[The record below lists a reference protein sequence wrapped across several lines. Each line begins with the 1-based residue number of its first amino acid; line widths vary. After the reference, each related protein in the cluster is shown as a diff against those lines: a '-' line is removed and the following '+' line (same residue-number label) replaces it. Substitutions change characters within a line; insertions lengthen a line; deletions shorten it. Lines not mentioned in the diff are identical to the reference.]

1 VKVDRGTYCSGF
13 VRASSFAFVQEQ
25 TDDKAPNSNVSFD
38 KELRRQVRMKI
49 GFRTIRSILFVLAL
63 NIPVF
68 AQSIDGSVTG
78 GVSSSAVDF
87 ASTLDSSTG
96 TPYRLE
102 RGDNEFGFW
111 GGFSPKATTIF
122 AGLHEDEAADRK
134 FFLAAFRYGRT
145 LAANDHVA
153 LQYTL
158 DAIPVAIAT
167 GVIVSR
173 TTVGGVTTFQ
183 RETAYGVGLTPAA
196 LQLDFA
202 NGSKVHPF
210 IHVNGGFLGFNKA
223 VPIEDSGQFAFVGE
237 AGGGLR
243 FFTSE
248 SRAVTLGVRFHHISN
263 GNRSGANRGLNQFVI
278 YAGFSIF
285 K

>member
-1 VKVDRGTYCSGF
+1 
-13 VRASSFAFVQEQ
+13 
-25 TDDKAPNSNVSFD
+25 
-38 KELRRQVRMKI
+38 MKI
-49 GFRTIRSILFVLAL
+49 RSRIIPAILFVLVL
-63 NIPVF
+63 GVPVL
-68 AQSIDGSVTG
+68 AQTN
-78 GVSSSAVDF
+78 
-87 ASTLDSSTG
+87 DSSVLSSGQTSAETDSVSAPDSTSG
-96 TPYRLE
+96 NSYRLK
-102 RGDNEFGFW
+102 RGDNELGFW
-111 GGFSPKATTIF
+111 AGFSPKATTIF

-134 FFLAAFRYGRT
+134 FFVAAFRYGRT
-145 LAANDHVA
+145 LAANEHMA

-202 NGSKVHPF
+202 NSSKVHPF
-210 IHVNGGFLGFNKA
+210 IHVNGGFLGFDKP
-223 VPIEDSGQFAFVGE
+223 VPIEDSGQFSFVGE
-237 AGGGLR
+237 AGGGVR
-243 FFTSE
+243 VFTSE
-248 SRAVTLGVRFHHISN
+248 RRAVTLGVRFHHISN

-278 YAGFSIF
+278 YAGFSVF